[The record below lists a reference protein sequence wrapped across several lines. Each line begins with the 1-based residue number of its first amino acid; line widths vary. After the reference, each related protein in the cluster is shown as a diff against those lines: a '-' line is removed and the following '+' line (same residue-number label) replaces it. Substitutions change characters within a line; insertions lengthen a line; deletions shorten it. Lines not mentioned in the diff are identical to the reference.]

1 MTKSESQEVKEWLW
15 GYREAVQ
22 DCRRL
27 EDEYRQLVAG
37 QEAPKAIEYGQMPG
51 GHGDGEDLSHY
62 MAIREDLL
70 GRIARA
76 KARMASAL
84 SERLDAIEELPT
96 FAQRDVA
103 SMRYIQLKGCRPMG
117 WDEIA
122 RRAGYSQRR
131 VFDVHGQA
139 LEELHRMMQA
149 DKDSSKMQ

>member
-1 MTKSESQEVKEWLW
+1 
-15 GYREAVQ
+15 
-22 DCRRL
+22 
-27 EDEYRQLVAG
+27 
-37 QEAPKAIEYGQMPG
+37 MPG